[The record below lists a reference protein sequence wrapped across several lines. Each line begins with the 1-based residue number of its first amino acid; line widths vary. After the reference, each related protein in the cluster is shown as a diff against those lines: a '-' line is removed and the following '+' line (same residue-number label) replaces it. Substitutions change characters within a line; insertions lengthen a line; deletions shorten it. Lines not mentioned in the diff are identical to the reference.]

1 MLSLVVFLQISHEM
15 EMQVRRSC
23 RHRGRISGS
32 EMGDGWDPV
41 CLH

>member
-15 EMQVRRSC
+15 EMQVRSC
-23 RHRGRISGS
+23 RHRGGISRSG
-32 EMGDGWDPV
+32 MGDGWDPV